1 MYWKPEE
8 LVTGIPGE
16 KGPMPGDMKCGCT
29 GGVSGYALNTNPGID
44 GVIGGRPRI
53 GDRGL

>member
-44 GVIGGRPRI
+44 GVIGGKPRI